1 MDSHPVQFH
10 TGLGDPDLI
19 LTLSSPIH
27 MQPIVEAYPNATFIL
42 LHGSYPHSR
51 DAGYLA
57 SAYKN
62 VYVDFGEVF
71 PVLSRH
77 GQCSVVKQLLEMTPF
92 NKIMWSSRS

>member
-1 MDSHPVQFH
+1 MQFH

-19 LTLSSPIH
+19 LPLSSPIH
-27 MQPIVEAYPNATFIL
+27 MQPIIEAYPNATFVL

-57 SAYKN
+57 STYKN